1 MKVMVVGGAG
11 FIGSHLV
18 DALVEADH
26 QVAVV
31 DNLFLGKRENVHP
44 EAEFYLCDAADPLE
58 LKIVMGQAKPE
69 FVYNLAVMPLP
80 HSLVYPL
87 ENVITNVKITTNLL
101 ELQSDFWFYRMVHFS
116 SSEVYGSA
124 LYTPMREDH
133 PLEASTP
140 YAASKAA
147 CDLICLSYYRT
158 FGNRVSILRPF
169 NNYGSRQ
176 NDQSYAGL
184 IPLTI
189 NRILKGESVVI
200 HGDGKQT
207 RDYIYVRDTAT
218 AAMMFFGRED
228 LDGEVINIAS
238 GKDISVN
245 DMVGAIDGLMGK
257 YIREMIDYQPE
268 RPGDVKRHIACT
280 LKAKDLLGFVA
291 GTTLEYGL
299 GKTIEFYEQK
309 NIFPFPK
316 E

>member
-101 ELQSDFWFYRMVHFS
+101 ELQSNFWFYRMVHFS
-116 SSEVYGSA
+116 SSEVYGTA
-124 LYTPMREDH
+124 LYTPMCESH

-147 CDLICLSYYRT
+147 CDLICMSYYRT

-169 NNYGSRQ
+169 NNYGPRQ

-189 NRILKGESVVI
+189 NRIIKGDPVAI

-207 RDYIYVRDTAT
+207 RDYIYVEDTAQ
-218 AAMMFFGRED
+218 AAMLYLRRDD
-228 LDGEVINIAS
+228 LDGDTINIAS
-238 GKDISVN
+238 GQDMSV
-245 DMVGAIDGLMGK
+245 IDTVDEINLLMGK
-257 YIREMIDYQPE
+257 YIKEPIVFKRE
-268 RPGDVKRHIACT
+268 RPGDVRKLVADVT
-280 LKAKDLLGFVA
+280 KAKEKLLFFA
-291 GTTLEYGL
+291 TTPLRQGLE
-299 GKTIEFYEQK
+299 KTIAFYENK
-309 NIFPFPK
+309 
-316 E
+316 